1 MSFHRP
7 GLQPKCPF
15 TSRSLAF
22 MGLLRVPPR
31 ARRRAGCWRGLDW
44 SLSLFHPSITCRHVA
59 ASGTPGRRQHRSC
72 CITTP
77 ALALQR
83 VPVSSDLIPLN
94 RANLCGEQMR
104 LWSRTGSKLR
114 IKRGRWKSVRG
125 DALWYN
131 PVGYDAPQLL
141 YETRP
146 SIITIMDANRTLL
159 HLLKTEMETVWSNRL
174 CLDLICCRLPFSCV
188 CRKLFSQR
196 ITWKQ
201 IYQHVNK
208 YGFGTLRL

>member
-1 MSFHRP
+1 MSFHHP
-7 GLQPKCPF
+7 GLQPKCQF
-15 TSRSLAF
+15 TSRSLVF

-31 ARRRAGCWRGLDW
+31 ARQRGLLARAELVDHESPCGCEW
-44 SLSLFHPSITCRHVA
+44 HPRPSSTSIMLHHN
-59 ASGTPGRRQHRSC
+59 SGTGTAAR
-72 CITTP
+72 
-77 ALALQR
+77 
-83 VPVSSDLIPLN
+83 
-94 RANLCGEQMR
+94 G

-146 SIITIMDANRTLL
+146 SIITIMDANRTVL

-208 YGFGTLRL
+208 Y